1 MENIA
6 KWVKENRKYLKIT
19 QATLAM
25 YAGVSI
31 KFVIELEQGKK
42 TLRIDKVLDV
52 IRILGGTLEAVRI

>member
-1 MENIA
+1 MEKIA
-6 KWVKENRKYLKIT
+6 KYVKETRKMLQIT

-42 TLRIDKVLDV
+42 TLRMDKVLDV
-52 IRILGGTLEAVRI
+52 LRILGATLEPVRE